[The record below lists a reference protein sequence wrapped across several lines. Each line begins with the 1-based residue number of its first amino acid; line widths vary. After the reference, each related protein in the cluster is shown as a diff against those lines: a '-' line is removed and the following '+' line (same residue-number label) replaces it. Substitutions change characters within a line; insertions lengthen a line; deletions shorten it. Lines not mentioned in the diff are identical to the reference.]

1 VVKIEALTK
10 SFGSHTLF
18 KDLALE
24 FPRGK
29 LTVIMGPS
37 GCGKSTLLRCINFLE
52 LFDSGAISIGDLSVG
67 WAEGESSH
75 LPPEKKVL
83 LQKMRLKTGIISI
96 GDLSVGWAEGES
108 SHLPPEKK
116 VLLQKMRLKTGM
128 VFQSFNLFP
137 HLTVLGNV
145 MLAPVQVK
153 RMHANDAASLA
164 RRILERVG
172 LGDKIDAYPAK
183 LSGGQQQRV
192 AIARSLAMQPEV
204 MLYDEPTSQLDPRL
218 VDEVFN
224 VMRELDREGMTQI
237 VVTHSEQF
245 ARDTACRVLRFEEN
259 TFHWQ

>member
-1 VVKIEALTK
+1 MVKIEALTK

-52 LFDSGAISIGDLSVG
+52 LFDSG
-67 WAEGESSH
+67 
-75 LPPEKKVL
+75 
-83 LQKMRLKTGIISI
+83 TISI

-192 AIARSLAMQPEV
+192 AIARSLAMQPQV

>member
-52 LFDSGAISIGDLSVG
+52 LFDSGA
-67 WAEGESSH
+67 
-75 LPPEKKVL
+75 
-83 LQKMRLKTGIISI
+83 ISI

>member
-1 VVKIEALTK
+1 MVKIERLTK

-18 KDLALE
+18 KDLSLE
-24 FPRGK
+24 FPRGN

-37 GCGKSTLLRCINFLE
+37 GCGKSTLLRCVNFLE
-52 LFDSGAISIGDLSVG
+52 LFDSGQITIGDLTVA
-67 WAEGESSH
+67 WDDGESGN
-75 LPPEKKVL
+75 LPF
-83 LQKMRLKTGIISI
+83 
-96 GDLSVGWAEGES
+96 
-108 SHLPPEKK
+108 EKK

-137 HLTVLGNV
+137 HLTVLENV

-153 RMHANDAASLA
+153 KMSQSEAASMG

-172 LGDKIDAYPAK
+172 LAQKVDVYPST

-192 AIARSLAMQPEV
+192 AIARSLAMQPQV
-204 MLYDEPTSQLDPRL
+204 MLYDEPTSQLDPQL

-237 VVTHSEQF
+237 VVTHSAQF
-245 ARDTACRVLRFEEN
+245 AKDTGCQVLRFEDN
-259 TFHWQ
+259 TFRWDKI